1 MHSPLVASRRG
12 GQELPPAGRGTLGDN
27 KTASGNHICRGVNCS
42 SHTCDHDTYIEAANP
57 ADPTQFTNSI
67 QARVD
72 ADQLR
77 GRGRSVKWQESKLDR
92 RQIMEAMKIHEY
104 ARRLIETH
112 GDKAILQA
120 AQKRN
125 GFERVGD
132 STQAEIWRR
141 VEAALR
147 EMRGPHAS

>member
-1 MHSPLVASRRG
+1 MPTARRG
-12 GQELPPAGRGTLGDN
+12 ILGDN
-27 KTASGNHICRGVNCS
+27 NTAFRGHACRRANCS
-42 SHTCDHDTYIEAANP
+42 PHTCDPDSYIEVADTANL
-57 ADPTQFTNSI
+57 TLFTNSI

-77 GRGRSVKWQESKLDR
+77 GRGRSLEWRESKLDR
-92 RQIMEAMKIHEY
+92 RPTMEAKKIHEY
-104 ARRLIETH
+104 ARRLIESY

-125 GFERVGD
+125 GFERIGD
-132 STQAEIWRR
+132 SSQAEIWRR

-147 EMRGPHAS
+147 EMRGPPAS